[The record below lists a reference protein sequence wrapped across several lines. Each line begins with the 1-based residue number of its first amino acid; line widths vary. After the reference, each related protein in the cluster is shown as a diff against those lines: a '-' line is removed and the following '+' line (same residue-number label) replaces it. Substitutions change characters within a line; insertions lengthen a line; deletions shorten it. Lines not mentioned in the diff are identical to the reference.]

1 MKKTERLKNSSGWV
15 GVILIKKTALGNG
28 VTLLTEDIP
37 HVRSVAVGVWV
48 NVGSRD
54 EDDRVAGI
62 SHFVEHLMFKGTEN
76 RTAKQ
81 IAEALDAVGGQLN
94 AFTTKE
100 YTCYYAKVLDE
111 HFELALDV
119 LSDMLFNSRYD
130 VNDMD
135 RERNVILE
143 EIKMYEDTPD
153 ELVHDIFANTIWQVH
168 PLGRPIIG
176 RAEVIKE
183 MNRDSILDYLGKYY
197 VPGNI
202 VVTIA
207 GNLQHDN
214 VAEIINRVFGG
225 LKGTPLPRLLESPV
239 PKKEITCRGK
249 EIEQVHLCVG
259 TPGLPLDHSQIY
271 VIQLVNTILGGGL
284 SSRLFQ
290 EIREQRGLV
299 YSVYSYHSSYHDAG
313 LFCVYAGLSKE
324 NAEPAL
330 ELIFREIK
338 DIQKNGVT
346 DQELRRAKD
355 QLKGNL
361 LLSLESVNTRM
372 SRLGKSQLYLGKV
385 VSPEE
390 IVQKIEKVTA
400 EEIVI
405 LAAEK
410 LNPNNFA
417 LASVGPWDDSG
428 CLEKTVG
435 KLI

>member
-1 MKKTERLKNSSGWV
+1 MIKKEMLDN
-15 GVILIKKTALGNG
+15 GVI
-28 VTLLTEDIP
+28 LLTEDIP
-37 HVRSVAVGVWV
+37 HVRSVALGIWV

-54 EDDRVAGI
+54 EDEKVAGI
-62 SHFVEHLMFKGTEN
+62 SHFIEHLMFKGTEN

-111 HFELALDV
+111 HFDLALDV
-119 LSDMLFNSRYD
+119 LSDMLFNSKFAKP
-130 VNDMD
+130 DMD
-135 RERNVILE
+135 RERNVIIE

-153 ELVHDIFANTIWQVH
+153 ELVHDVFANTIWQMH

-176 RAEVIKE
+176 RSEVIKE
-183 MNRDSILDYLGKYY
+183 LDRNDIIDYIGKFY

-202 VVTIA
+202 VVTAA
-207 GNLQHDN
+207 GNLSHDH
-214 VAEIINRVFGG
+214 VLMKISQVFGN
-225 LKGTPLPRLLESPV
+225 LKGDTRPRSLALPV
-239 PKKEITCRGK
+239 PRQEITCREK
-249 EIEQVHLCVG
+249 DTEQVHLCVG
-259 TPGLPLDHSQIY
+259 APGLPLEHDQIY
-271 VIQLVNTILGGGL
+271 VFQLVNTILGGGL

-324 NAEPAL
+324 NVGPAMD
-330 ELIFREIK
+330 LIFKEIR
-338 DIQKNGVT
+338 DIQRNGVT
-346 DQELRRAKD
+346 GRELRRAKD

-361 LLSLESVNTRM
+361 LLSLENVNTRM

-390 IVQKIEKVTA
+390 IVQRIEKVTA
-400 EEIVI
+400 GDIVN

-410 LNPNNFA
+410 LDPGKFA
-417 LASVGPWDDSG
+417 IASVGPWGDCIALKDAAN
-428 CLEKTVG
+428 KVG
-435 KLI
+435 